1 MKKVHAL
8 LFILLLSI
16 GVLVGCGTANNET
29 EKNDNNQGAGTEQPE
44 STSFPVTI
52 KDATGEEVVIES
64 KPERIVSLIPSNT
77 EIAFELGLGDKI
89 VGVTDNDTYPE
100 EVKGKETVGDME
112 FNVEKIISL
121 QPDLVLGHGSAMGLS
136 EEGIQQLRGAGIT
149 VFTVQDADTF
159 SEVYD
164 SIEVIGKATGA
175 AEEAEKLVSNMRTK
189 VEEIQEKVAEIKD
202 KKNVYIEIDPAH
214 FTVGK
219 DSIMDEML
227 TMVNAENIVT
237 ESGWPQLDQEAV
249 IAANPD
255 VIVLTYGDYVENAV
269 QQVLSREGWQDMNA
283 IKNEQVVDVNSD
295 TVTRPGP
302 RLVEGVEELAK
313 AVYPDLFNE

>member
-1 MKKVHAL
+1 MKKIYGF
-8 LFILLLSI
+8 LFSLLLLI
-16 GVLVGCGTANNET
+16 GILVGCGTGNET
-29 EKNDNNQGAGTEQPE
+29 ETTENKQETQTEQAE
-44 STSFPVTI
+44 SSSFPVTL
-52 KDATGEEVVIES
+52 KDATGEEVVIERE
-64 KPERIVSLIPSNT
+64 PERIVSLIPSNT
-77 EIAFELGLGDKI
+77 EIAFQLGLEDEV

-100 EVKGKETVGDME
+100 EVKEKESVGGME

-136 EEGIQQLRGAGIT
+136 GAGLQQLRDAGIT
-149 VFTVQDADTF
+149 VFTVEDAKTF

-164 SIEVIGKATGA
+164 SIETIGKATGA
-175 AEEAEKLVSNMRTK
+175 VEEAEKLVSEMKAK
-189 VEEIQEKVAEIKD
+189 VEEVQQKVADVTE
-202 KKNVYIEIDPAH
+202 KKKVYIEIDPGLY
-214 FTVGK
+214 TVGK

-227 TMVNAENIVT
+227 KVVNAENMVT

-249 IAANPD
+249 IAGNPD
-255 VIVLTYGDYVENAV
+255 VILITYGDYVENAV

-283 IKNEQVVDVNSD
+283 VKNKQVIEVDSD

-313 AVYPDLFNE
+313 AVYPELFK